1 MNVAIVGATGAV
13 GKEIQKILHSRNFPL
28 ANLKLLASRERSNV
42 EKLTEKSFENIDIA
56 MFSAG
61 GEQSKKYAPIAVKAG
76 ALVIDN
82 STVFRMA
89 KDVPLVIPEINKQA
103 AYGHKGIIANP
114 NCSTIIMNMAV
125 YPLYKKFGVEKI
137 TVSTYQAA
145 SGAGAAAMAELEQ
158 QAKDWVHGRPLT
170 QDIFNRQYIWNLF
183 SHNSSID
190 IETGYNE
197 EEIKMIKETKK
208 IFNDDSLGISATC
221 VRVPVLRTHCES
233 INLSLAK
240 SFEIRQIKEILERS
254 PGLKVYDDRE
264 NNRHPEPIVAS
275 HQDNCFVGRIRRDL
289 GQKNGIE
296 MFVAGDQIRK
306 GAALNAVQIAELFS
320 LRSKC

>member
-1 MNVAIVGATGAV
+1 MAF
-13 GKEIQKILHSRNFPL
+13 ILCNTISW
-28 ANLKLLASRERSNV
+28 
-42 EKLTEKSFENIDIA
+42 
-56 MFSAG
+56 
-61 GEQSKKYAPIAVKAG
+61 
-76 ALVIDN
+76 
-82 STVFRMA
+82 
-89 KDVPLVIPEINKQA
+89 
-103 AYGHKGIIANP
+103 GI
-114 NCSTIIMNMAV
+114 
-125 YPLYKKFGVEKI
+125 
-137 TVSTYQAA
+137 
-145 SGAGAAAMAELEQ
+145 
-158 QAKDWVHGRPLT
+158 
-170 QDIFNRQYIWNLF
+170 
-183 SHNSSID
+183 SSID

-320 LRSKC
+320 PRSKC